1 MFLIT
6 WITIST
12 IKFIDG
18 FWKLKTMSELIPIDD
33 LINEKATESRYMI
46 DNLLLVNTTV
56 IFVAVIKVGKTTLV
70 LQFLISIVNKEKFLD
85 LKESNYHVDTIIFFQ

>member
-1 MFLIT
+1 
-6 WITIST
+6 
-12 IKFIDG
+12 
-18 FWKLKTMSELIPIDD
+18 MSELIPIDD

-85 LKESNYHVDTIIFFQ
+85 LKESNYHVDTIIFFQW